1 MTLVESN
8 RTVVEGY
15 YKTLVRELGLEDEF
29 EEITRSCLEDH
40 ELEVAEGV
48 LIEDVLEAGPD
59 DYLIITP
66 QKRPLEYWVEV
77 L

>member
-15 YKTLVRELGLEDEF
+15 YKTLVRELGLENEF
-29 EEITRSCLEDH
+29 EETTGSSLEDH
-40 ELEVAEGV
+40 ELEVDERT
-48 LIEDVLEAGPD
+48 LIEEVLDAGPEE
-59 DYLIITP
+59 YLIITP
-66 QKRPLEYWVEV
+66 QQRPVEYWVEV